1 MLVGLKKP
9 SVEKLGKKLL
19 IVILTFKQERGTT
32 PELLELLNECKQYIL
47 DMKVMPSMR
56 VLMTAGEALKRE
68 NIAGFNCSYIAI
80 NNKRAFSEALYILMC
95 GTGVGFSC
103 ERQEVAKLP
112 VVPEALLASEDVIVV
127 GDSKEG

>member
-1 MLVGLKKP
+1 MTTIMSPYQQFIHQTRYARYLKKP

-56 VLMTAGEALKRE
+56 VLMTAGEAFK
-68 NIAGFNCSYIAI
+68 A
-80 NNKRAFSEALYILMC
+80 
-95 GTGVGFSC
+95 
-103 ERQEVAKLP
+103 
-112 VVPEALLASEDVIVV
+112 
-127 GDSKEG
+127 